1 MMAAVR
7 ATVLRVSSASIAQHS
22 PANAAGDPSG
32 QCTSA
37 SGMCSRK
44 PVRPPV
50 LARKRRSPR
59 QNAPAAAYAG
69 AAASA
74 SRTALTARRCASRD
88 KAGDVAR

>member
-22 PANAAGDPSG
+22 PAKATGDPSG

-44 PVRPPV
+44 PARPPV
-50 LARKRRSPR
+50 LARRRRSPR
-59 QNAPAAAYAG
+59 QNAPAVAYPG
-69 AAASA
+69 AASRA
-74 SRTALTARRCASRD
+74 SRTETTARRCASRD
-88 KAGDVAR
+88 NAGEEAA